1 MQNKSQS
8 FQTQYNRALQNSTG
22 YVGSYLRSLNGA
34 EASLSGYVKYLITTK
49 SSTIALTIATAA
61 MKTALITGV
70 TVGISLLVQQFS
82 KWIHAQE
89 ESRKKSVEISKTYK
103 EQTDSLDVQIKKYKS
118 LNEALNAK
126 NLSINET
133 RSIKGQLLELQ
144 QSLIQSYGNE
154 ASNID
159 LVNGKYKD
167 QLGLLEELSID
178 KADKYVAENRDSFSD
193 AKKSLSKIRTYN
205 LGTVASWSSRSPKT
219 EDQQKLL
226 DFIDTYN
233 EFLELTPSG
242 ASHGS
247 EYYNYMTLS
256 VNADV
261 KSADEIMHQF
271 YKDLETFGKNNNIDA
286 SNLLENISGQLK
298 EIWTDELIEC
308 KTIYDEFMRAE
319 VVRNDT
325 LRPLYQQSIQA
336 VEVYNNA
343 LSSGEG
349 ISEAKKNLEA
359 VRKSVKNAVGE
370 LEGSQEVFDYIYD
383 GINKS
388 SENAYKLS
396 QEFKKN
402 KSVKK
407 LAEQLKGLT
416 DFDLKAINFKDK
428 VQSPGEKTFGALI
441 NILRLSDNE
450 TQSLIDKL
458 VELGY
463 VQGEVLGQ
471 KPDNENPILSLP
483 GAIKTVHS
491 SNEEGS
497 QTTGLIEESRLL
509 QEILADTG
517 NIQQE
522 TYEKLVSC
530 SEKYASAL
538 RIENGHITVNT
549 SRLNQIAQSRQ
560 TDAKEAIRQALALK
574 KQEWAQWNSGIDNY
588 NGSLLEN
595 IQTTYGSIDALQSQ
609 ITQFELLANAVDN
622 SSNAFEN
629 FKNAQSTEDQDMY
642 NTAQEAFAVL
652 KGYTTDQNNENYGK
666 FNRDE
671 FQESA
676 RLLMDKNTYKKAL
689 NAKDIQ
695 EYKTIVADFI
705 QSIEPLFDENNYNS
719 AANLFN
725 RINEILDSGDVPK
738 ADADWA
744 ERLGISEEMFHALS
758 QLGNQYNFNNREIFE
773 SYQLNTLDEYQ
784 ALLSNIRVTQ
794 EALNECT
801 SQTSSEYVKLSQEL
815 DAAKQKYSEFKNETA
830 ETIQNSYA
838 DFIDSQANTNDTFT
852 DYLKQSMGFEDSDIT
867 GIIYTLLD
875 KAAGLRETLSYI
887 HPDSAA
893 YDLYKKQLEEILS
906 LLDYLDFDTNS
917 MNDTRSL
924 EEKISR
930 YTELL
935 EKAEE
940 YKVTLETADPE
951 SEEYKN
957 AAQELMQLSLIM
969 DNLRAPLTLE
979 INSNLSEINAEL
991 SKFDEDLTRLRESLK
1006 HASGSNE
1013 AYAIHMEMKG
1023 IEKEKAAFE
1032 GQKKKL
1038 GQDLETITTAVEI
1051 NADASEYNGK
1061 VHYTADFTE
1070 VVAALPPVLKG
1081 KIVYCPTPLPGL
1093 PSTAPYAPGKNKP
1106 TTASAYGTFHAYTQ
1120 GSGQNVSVPRNEK
1133 ALVNELGEEGI
1144 VRNGRL
1150 FPIRGGAQFV
1160 NLKRGDIVFN
1170 HKQMQEL
1177 KKNGYTSGRGK
1188 LIGAYAKGSG
1198 PAYEA
1203 GTDATHFYLTNA
1215 AVGTTS
1221 PRVSNA
1227 DNKSNDA
1234 AKEKAEE
1241 EKELFEEVIDWI
1253 ERRLKNFQRKF
1264 DKWVKQAE
1272 TAVSGKFITRY
1283 YKKAANAA
1291 RKNLSSYDNA
1301 YNQYMAQANAVGLDE
1316 HYARKVRNG
1325 TIDIEMIR
1333 AEGSED
1339 DVKKYRELADK
1350 VKKYQE
1356 WYDKAIESTTSF
1368 VETAEELYH
1377 LPLDKAAAKIEKF
1390 SDRITLLD
1398 KKLDNA
1404 IGSEAKNNLIQKQKR
1419 QKKKTLNANKE
1430 AKKAS
1435 KRNLKRTKKSLKRSS
1450 VLNSPDVSD
1459 KDKKKIK
1466 KAVKNGSDINLS
1478 LFKEGSKAYNAA
1490 VKYNEALKAHKKA
1503 TYESS
1508 VAQQEYNSWLVTS
1521 SKMKFDNIADDYQKQ
1536 MQLLGHEMT
1545 AVDNRI
1551 SEIEASGKKV
1561 NKSYYETQQN
1571 IIAQELERY
1580 KTEKVELEKSILGI
1594 KKGTDEW
1601 YDAFDQIQQINSSI
1615 SEKTKEHY
1623 EKVNAINQL
1632 YFDLYDGIS
1641 DSIDRLLTEQEF
1653 LQGLFAHEK
1662 LTDDETGSLT
1672 EAGIAKL
1679 GSLSAEYYA
1688 AKNNKERDAAV
1699 LKELLDVKANG
1710 SQNDGSYKF
1719 KNWEFNSLE
1728 DLQEKINDYSKKTQE
1743 SVKEEYDLKTKIYD
1757 LMKERYQ
1764 AEMNYLKD
1772 LIDAKKESLSAQKD
1786 LHDYNRTLQEKT
1798 NSISTLQKQIAAYS
1812 GDTSQEGLAKL
1823 QKLQKELADKQEDL
1837 NETEYSRYI
1846 SDQQDML
1853 DALYKE
1859 YEELTTKKLDDFMSL
1874 VQEGLKTA
1882 DSHMSEILDFLKKT
1896 AADNGYIEET
1906 NGIFEALKGS
1916 IQENVNRMITAL
1928 SSDAKNNSGTDS
1940 NGAGAAAASSAS
1952 SAKPAASQPAGSEPQ
1967 NLPAGIINTNP
1978 QTNAVHKSNVEFLQ
1992 EETKKGYR
2000 KRASDYIKKHAKET
2014 KKDVKEFSDVNQV
2027 IYKNKAGAYGGK
2039 GKILPPAKLEG
2050 LAKNLDVTYNGGKKG
2065 QNLYQKLKSIQF
2077 PGFKKGGIVSVD
2089 DIEKQIRDNGDTSL
2103 VSVQDGEAFF
2113 TREQTELLKQFA
2125 EKIPDIILQNPANIN
2140 DLIPVPAHFRSF
2152 ETPAGATAGNNVVNI
2167 GNISLPNVKDY
2178 ESFKRDMFHDMQT
2191 DKKFEGMMFDMEI
2204 RKLSNGGCLS
2214 KYRHRF

>member
-652 KGYTTDQNNENYGK
+652 KGYTTDQNNE
-666 FNRDE
+666 
-671 FQESA
+671 
-676 RLLMDKNTYKKAL
+676 
-689 NAKDIQ
+689 KDR
-695 EYKTIVADFI
+695 K
-705 QSIEPLFDENNYNS
+705 S
-719 AANLFN
+719 
-725 RINEILDSGDVPK
+725 
-738 ADADWA
+738 
-744 ERLGISEEMFHALS
+744 
-758 QLGNQYNFNNREIFE
+758 
-773 SYQLNTLDEYQ
+773 
-784 ALLSNIRVTQ
+784 
-794 EALNECT
+794 
-801 SQTSSEYVKLSQEL
+801 
-815 DAAKQKYSEFKNETA
+815 
-830 ETIQNSYA
+830 
-838 DFIDSQANTNDTFT
+838 
-852 DYLKQSMGFEDSDIT
+852 
-867 GIIYTLLD
+867 
-875 KAAGLRETLSYI
+875 
-887 HPDSAA
+887 
-893 YDLYKKQLEEILS
+893 
-906 LLDYLDFDTNS
+906 
-917 MNDTRSL
+917 
-924 EEKISR
+924 
-930 YTELL
+930 
-935 EKAEE
+935 
-940 YKVTLETADPE
+940 
-951 SEEYKN
+951 
-957 AAQELMQLSLIM
+957 
-969 DNLRAPLTLE
+969 
-979 INSNLSEINAEL
+979 
-991 SKFDEDLTRLRESLK
+991 
-1006 HASGSNE
+1006 
-1013 AYAIHMEMKG
+1013 
-1023 IEKEKAAFE
+1023 
-1032 GQKKKL
+1032 
-1038 GQDLETITTAVEI
+1038 
-1051 NADASEYNGK
+1051 
-1061 VHYTADFTE
+1061 
-1070 VVAALPPVLKG
+1070 VV
-1081 KIVYCPTPLPGL
+1081 
-1093 PSTAPYAPGKNKP
+1093 
-1106 TTASAYGTFHAYTQ
+1106 
-1120 GSGQNVSVPRNEK
+1120 
-1133 ALVNELGEEGI
+1133 
-1144 VRNGRL
+1144 
-1150 FPIRGGAQFV
+1150 
-1160 NLKRGDIVFN
+1160 
-1170 HKQMQEL
+1170 
-1177 KKNGYTSGRGK
+1177 
-1188 LIGAYAKGSG
+1188 
-1198 PAYEA
+1198 
-1203 GTDATHFYLTNA
+1203 
-1215 AVGTTS
+1215 
-1221 PRVSNA
+1221 
-1227 DNKSNDA
+1227 
-1234 AKEKAEE
+1234 
-1241 EKELFEEVIDWI
+1241 
-1253 ERRLKNFQRKF
+1253 
-1264 DKWVKQAE
+1264 
-1272 TAVSGKFITRY
+1272 
-1283 YKKAANAA
+1283 
-1291 RKNLSSYDNA
+1291 
-1301 YNQYMAQANAVGLDE
+1301 
-1316 HYARKVRNG
+1316 
-1325 TIDIEMIR
+1325 
-1333 AEGSED
+1333 
-1339 DVKKYRELADK
+1339 
-1350 VKKYQE
+1350 
-1356 WYDKAIESTTSF
+1356 
-1368 VETAEELYH
+1368 
-1377 LPLDKAAAKIEKF
+1377 
-1390 SDRITLLD
+1390 
-1398 KKLDNA
+1398 
-1404 IGSEAKNNLIQKQKR
+1404 
-1419 QKKKTLNANKE
+1419 
-1430 AKKAS
+1430 
-1435 KRNLKRTKKSLKRSS
+1435 
-1450 VLNSPDVSD
+1450 
-1459 KDKKKIK
+1459 
-1466 KAVKNGSDINLS
+1466 
-1478 LFKEGSKAYNAA
+1478 
-1490 VKYNEALKAHKKA
+1490 
-1503 TYESS
+1503 
-1508 VAQQEYNSWLVTS
+1508 
-1521 SKMKFDNIADDYQKQ
+1521 
-1536 MQLLGHEMT
+1536 
-1545 AVDNRI
+1545 
-1551 SEIEASGKKV
+1551 
-1561 NKSYYETQQN
+1561 
-1571 IIAQELERY
+1571 
-1580 KTEKVELEKSILGI
+1580 
-1594 KKGTDEW
+1594 
-1601 YDAFDQIQQINSSI
+1601 
-1615 SEKTKEHY
+1615 
-1623 EKVNAINQL
+1623 
-1632 YFDLYDGIS
+1632 
-1641 DSIDRLLTEQEF
+1641 
-1653 LQGLFAHEK
+1653 
-1662 LTDDETGSLT
+1662 
-1672 EAGIAKL
+1672 
-1679 GSLSAEYYA
+1679 
-1688 AKNNKERDAAV
+1688 
-1699 LKELLDVKANG
+1699 
-1710 SQNDGSYKF
+1710 
-1719 KNWEFNSLE
+1719 
-1728 DLQEKINDYSKKTQE
+1728 
-1743 SVKEEYDLKTKIYD
+1743 
-1757 LMKERYQ
+1757 
-1764 AEMNYLKD
+1764 
-1772 LIDAKKESLSAQKD
+1772 
-1786 LHDYNRTLQEKT
+1786 
-1798 NSISTLQKQIAAYS
+1798 
-1812 GDTSQEGLAKL
+1812 
-1823 QKLQKELADKQEDL
+1823 
-1837 NETEYSRYI
+1837 
-1846 SDQQDML
+1846 
-1853 DALYKE
+1853 
-1859 YEELTTKKLDDFMSL
+1859 
-1874 VQEGLKTA
+1874 
-1882 DSHMSEILDFLKKT
+1882 
-1896 AADNGYIEET
+1896 
-1906 NGIFEALKGS
+1906 
-1916 IQENVNRMITAL
+1916 
-1928 SSDAKNNSGTDS
+1928 
-1940 NGAGAAAASSAS
+1940 
-1952 SAKPAASQPAGSEPQ
+1952 
-1967 NLPAGIINTNP
+1967 
-1978 QTNAVHKSNVEFLQ
+1978 
-1992 EETKKGYR
+1992 
-2000 KRASDYIKKHAKET
+2000 
-2014 KKDVKEFSDVNQV
+2014 
-2027 IYKNKAGAYGGK
+2027 
-2039 GKILPPAKLEG
+2039 
-2050 LAKNLDVTYNGGKKG
+2050 
-2065 QNLYQKLKSIQF
+2065 
-2077 PGFKKGGIVSVD
+2077 
-2089 DIEKQIRDNGDTSL
+2089 
-2103 VSVQDGEAFF
+2103 
-2113 TREQTELLKQFA
+2113 
-2125 EKIPDIILQNPANIN
+2125 
-2140 DLIPVPAHFRSF
+2140 
-2152 ETPAGATAGNNVVNI
+2152 
-2167 GNISLPNVKDY
+2167 
-2178 ESFKRDMFHDMQT
+2178 
-2191 DKKFEGMMFDMEI
+2191 
-2204 RKLSNGGCLS
+2204 
-2214 KYRHRF
+2214 

>member
-428 VQSPGEKTFGALI
+428 VQSPGEKTFVALI

>member
-1 MQNKSQS
+1 MLALTSANTIYTAEHLARATGISAETLANWGLITSTDTLTFSELAEKAASDVQAKTVLKKIILQNAQAIANGEVTASNAALSASEGSATLATGSLTTAIKANINAFWAWMTTTPLGWLTMLISGIFVAVKAYDTFTVSIEEQKEKMEESASAYEEARNELSSITTELETQQQELNNLISKDRNLTNEEKGRLKELRKTTQELRIQKDLAEREENAAKKEAAKDASDLYEMQYGEYEVSEDSIRNYQNKIGSS
-8 FQTQYNRALQNSTG
+8 MGSANADSLSSYNDPAALIA
-22 YVGSYLRSLNGA
+22 SYKEYEKMLNG
-34 EASLSGYVKYLITTK
+34 GYGPK
-49 SSTIALTIATAA
+49 SS
-61 MKTALITGV
+61 
-70 TVGISLLVQQFS
+70 
-82 KWIHAQE
+82 E
-89 ESRKKSVEISKTYK
+89 ELNIFRKKKGEVEKDIFAIVKELETQRELMADYYYDINDTPYDTLDEEQKEIIDNYHTIVNSIEIAYKYIDPYIWKQFQIDKIFDTEGIEKTKEELIEMSKEGT
-103 EQTDSLDVQIKKYKS
+103 
-118 LNEALNAK
+118 LNERIL
-126 NLSINET
+126 LS
-133 RSIKGQLLELQ
+133 
-144 QSLIQSYGNE
+144 
-154 ASNID
+154 
-159 LVNGKYKD
+159 
-167 QLGLLEELSID
+167 
-178 KADKYVAENRDSFSD
+178 F
-193 AKKSLSKIRTYN
+193 
-205 LGTVASWSSRSPKT
+205 P
-219 EDQQKLL
+219 KLL
-226 DFIDTYN
+226 DTIKRN
-233 EFLELTPSG
+233 KLSVSELLQELT
-242 ASHGS
+242 A
-247 EYYNYMTLS
+247 L
-256 VNADV
+256 A
-261 KSADEIMHQF
+261 Q
-271 YKDLETFGKNNNIDA
+271 
-286 SNLLENISGQLK
+286 
-298 EIWTDELIEC
+298 
-308 KTIYDEFMRAE
+308 AE
-319 VVRNDT
+319 MEDQ
-325 LRPLYQQSIQA
+325 P
-336 VEVYNNA
+336 
-343 LSSGEG
+343 
-349 ISEAKKNLEA
+349 
-359 VRKSVKNAVGE
+359 
-370 LEGSQEVFDYIYD
+370 
-383 GINKS
+383 
-388 SENAYKLS
+388 
-396 QEFKKN
+396 
-402 KSVKK
+402 
-407 LAEQLKGLT
+407 
-416 DFDLKAINFKDK
+416 
-428 VQSPGEKTFGALI
+428 
-441 NILRLSDNE
+441 
-450 TQSLIDKL
+450 
-458 VELGY
+458 
-463 VQGEVLGQ
+463 
-471 KPDNENPILSLP
+471 PDNSPSILSLP
-483 GAIKTVHS
+483 DAIKTVHG

-497 QTTGLIEESRLL
+497 QTTGLIEESKLL

-522 TYEKLVSC
+522 TYDKLVSC

-538 RIENGHITVNT
+538 RTENGHITVNT

-560 TDAKEAIRQALALK
+560 TDAKEAICQALALK

-642 NTAQEAFAVL
+642 NTAQKAFAVL

-671 FQESA
+671 FQEA
-676 RLLMDKNTYKKAL
+676 AMLLMDKNTYKKAL
-689 NAKDIQ
+689 NAKDIE

-838 DFIDSQANTNDTFT
+838 DFIHSGANTKDSFT
-852 DYLKQSMGFEDSDIT
+852 GYLKQSMGLEDSDIT
-867 GIIYTLLD
+867 GMIYTLLD

-979 INSNLSEINAEL
+979 IHSNLSEINSEL
-991 SKFDEDLTRLRESLK
+991 SQLDEDLTRLRESLK

-1061 VHYTADFTE
+1061 VRYTADFTE
-1070 VVAALPPVLKG
+1070 VVAALPPVLEG
-1081 KIVYCPTPLPGL
+1081 KITYRPTLPGL
-1093 PSTAPYAPGKNKP
+1093 PSAAPYAPGKNKP

-1339 DVKKYRELADK
+1339 DIKKYRELADK

-1580 KTEKVELEKSILGI
+1580 KTEKAELEKSILGI

-1641 DSIDRLLTEQEF
+1641 DSINRLLTEQEF

-1743 SVKEEYDLKTKIYD
+1743 SVKEEYDLKSKIYD

-2000 KRASDYIKKHAKET
+2000 KRALDYIKKHAKET

-2152 ETPAGATAGNNVVNI
+2152 ETPSGATAGNNVVNI

>member
-1 MQNKSQS
+1 LQNKSQS

>member
-1 MQNKSQS
+1 MIIKQETIRSWLTGVSTSVNNEIVQPFQNAEHVIWKYNQAIQHNSLTQKGEERLFAQSDDSLKSYLTNIKGSGSTASMEGYLTSLQGNITGFKKVS
-8 FQTQYNRALQNSTG
+8 SAIEQYNTLHESGLKEQNAFSAAVSITNG
-22 YVGSYLRSLNGA
+22 KLGSYLTGLKGA
-34 EASLSGYVKYLITTK
+34 EASLGGYVISLASATVK
-49 SSTIALTIATAA
+49 TIALQAASIALNATL
-61 MKTALITGV
+61 TW
-70 TVGISLLVQQFS
+70 GISLIFS
-82 KWIHAQE
+82 SIVSAISNWIHRTDNIIRASE
-89 ESRKKSVEISKTYK
+89 EAEEK
-103 EQTDSLDVQIKKYKS
+103 IK
-118 LNEALNAK
+118 
-126 NLSINET
+126 SINE
-133 RSIKGQLLELQ
+133 RLKQNQEIVSNSAKRYAELAQ
-144 QSLIQSYGNE
+144 G
-154 ASNID
+154 
-159 LVNGKYKD
+159 VD
-167 QLGLLEELSID
+167 QLTGKNISLTD
-178 KADKYVAENRDSFSD
+178 KEYK
-193 AKKSLSKIRTYN
+193 
-205 LGTVASWSSRSPKT
+205 
-219 EDQQKLL
+219 
-226 DFIDTYN
+226 
-233 EFLELTPSG
+233 EFLELSNQL
-242 ASHGS
+242 A
-247 EYYNYMTLS
+247 
-256 VNADV
+256 
-261 KSADEIMHQF
+261 
-271 YKDLETFGKNNNIDA
+271 ETFPTLKRHYDENGNAILQLSGNIDTIVG
-286 SNLLENISGQLK
+286 SLHNLLEIENSLKIDDLVNNIPNKFKGVVENSNQYKMELKDLKDKREAILQNLEEISSDSLNEKFQTGLDDKYFSIVSNSLDEYSRLIADYEKILADTNLDFNTVNYDPIWNGEFDKAGNQILTYKASIYIESSDEDIEKAKNIIGSKTENLATQYETDINELNEKIKNINKKNESNWSSLSVSISAWLYTDNTFKIMSDSMQASIQSIINNINWSSLDFSSWDDAKQYIQDNILSLFDTTEGKETLDNIQLMLDIK
-298 EIWTDELIEC
+298 TQFNNGEISIDKYQGHLQEFLSNIENFPDDSKKSIMWLFGIEINEDNSTTSDIDNLINNVKNKLQDNFDEKIGELKLDELQIAAEQIEAPEDYLLTWDELINRIKE
-308 KTIYDEFMRAE
+308 
-319 VVRNDT
+319 
-325 LRPLYQQSIQA
+325 
-336 VEVYNNA
+336 
-343 LSSGEG
+343 
-349 ISEAKKNLEA
+349 
-359 VRKSVKNAVGE
+359 
-370 LEGSQEVFDYIYD
+370 
-383 GINKS
+383 
-388 SENAYKLS
+388 
-396 QEFKKN
+396 
-402 KSVKK
+402 VKK
-407 LAEQLKGLT
+407 SHIG
-416 DFDLKAINFKDK
+416 
-428 VQSPGEKTFGALI
+428 S
-441 NILRLSDNE
+441 
-450 TQSLIDKL
+450 SL
-458 VELGY
+458 
-463 VQGEVLGQ
+463 
-471 KPDNENPILSLP
+471 LSLP
-483 GAIKTVHS
+483 DAIKTVHG

-497 QTTGLIEESRLL
+497 QTTGLIEESKLL

-538 RIENGHITVNT
+538 RTENGHITVNT

-560 TDAKEAIRQALALK
+560 TDAKEAIRQTLALK
-574 KQEWAQWNSGIDNY
+574 KQEWIQWNNGIDNY

-671 FQESA
+671 FQEA
-676 RLLMDKNTYKKAL
+676 AMLLMDKNTYKKAL
-689 NAKDIQ
+689 NVKDIE
-695 EYKTIVADFI
+695 EYKTIVSDFI

-725 RINEILDSGDVPK
+725 RINEILDSGDVPE

-758 QLGNQYNFNNREIFE
+758 QLGNQYNFNNKEIFE

-852 DYLKQSMGFEDSDIT
+852 DYLKQSMELEDSDIT
-867 GIIYTLLD
+867 GMIYTLLD

-957 AAQELMQLSLIM
+957 AAQELMQLSLIT

-979 INSNLSEINAEL
+979 IHSNLSEINAEL

-1023 IEKEKAAFE
+1023 IENEKAAFE

-1227 DNKSNDA
+1227 DNKFNDA

-1283 YKKAANAA
+1283 YKKATNAA

-1551 SEIEASGKKV
+1551 SEIEASGKKA

-1580 KTEKVELEKSILGI
+1580 KTEKAELEKSILGI

-1641 DSIDRLLTEQEF
+1641 DSINRLLTEQEF

-1798 NSISTLQKQIAAYS
+1798 SGISTLQKQIAAYS

-1952 SAKPAASQPAGSEPQ
+1952 SAKPAASQPTGSEPQ

-2014 KKDVKEFSDVNQV
+2014 KKDVKEFSDVN
-2027 IYKNKAGAYGGK
+2027 
-2039 GKILPPAKLEG
+2039 
-2050 LAKNLDVTYNGGKKG
+2050 
-2065 QNLYQKLKSIQF
+2065 
-2077 PGFKKGGIVSVD
+2077 
-2089 DIEKQIRDNGDTSL
+2089 
-2103 VSVQDGEAFF
+2103 
-2113 TREQTELLKQFA
+2113 
-2125 EKIPDIILQNPANIN
+2125 
-2140 DLIPVPAHFRSF
+2140 
-2152 ETPAGATAGNNVVNI
+2152 
-2167 GNISLPNVKDY
+2167 
-2178 ESFKRDMFHDMQT
+2178 
-2191 DKKFEGMMFDMEI
+2191 
-2204 RKLSNGGCLS
+2204 
-2214 KYRHRF
+2214 

>member
-1 MQNKSQS
+1 M
-8 FQTQYNRALQNSTG
+8 
-22 YVGSYLRSLNGA
+22 GSYLRSLNGA

-205 LGTVASWSSRSPKT
+205 LGTVASWSSRNPKT

-308 KTIYDEFMRAE
+308 KTIYDEFMHAE

-336 VEVYNNA
+336 VEDYNNA

-458 VELGY
+458 IELGY

-483 GAIKTVHS
+483 GAIKTVHG

-497 QTTGLIEESRLL
+497 QTTGLIEESKLL

-538 RIENGHITVNT
+538 RTENGHITVNT

-560 TDAKEAIRQALALK
+560 TDAKEAIRQTLALK
-574 KQEWAQWNSGIDNY
+574 KQEWIQWNNGIDNY

-595 IQTTYGSIDALQSQ
+595 IQTTYESIDALQSQ

-671 FQESA
+671 FQEA
-676 RLLMDKNTYKKAL
+676 AMLLMDKNTYKKAL

-838 DFIDSQANTNDTFT
+838 DFIDSEANTNDTFT
-852 DYLKQSMGFEDSDIT
+852 DYLKQSMGLEDSDIT

-906 LLDYLDFDTNS
+906 LLDYLDFDTNT

-1070 VVAALPPVLKG
+1070 VIAALPPVLKG
-1081 KIVYCPTPLPGL
+1081 KIVYWPTPLPGL
-1093 PSTAPYAPGKNKP
+1093 PSTEPYAPGKNKP

-1150 FPIRGGAQFV
+1150 FPIQGGAQFV

-1508 VAQQEYNSWLVTS
+1508 VAQQKYNSWLVTS

-1580 KTEKVELEKSILGI
+1580 KTEKAELEKSILGI

-1641 DSIDRLLTEQEF
+1641 DSINRLLTEQEF

-1798 NSISTLQKQIAAYS
+1798 SGISTLQKQIAAYS

-1952 SAKPAASQPAGSEPQ
+1952 SAKPAASQPTGSEPQ

-2167 GNISLPNVKDY
+2167 DNISLPNVKDY